1 MIELL
6 KEKKYPLLSECS
18 YFINSDYKK
27 TKEVNLL
34 ALKFCDSDKLLDLL
48 TMNKKFEAL
57 NFLCEKGYIAPKLC
71 FWNVNG
77 RVGNIPTTTKS
88 KDVALVSGASPSI
101 IQSLLSGGDFTPQ
114 GIMLTTL
121 NNERYNLISEILKL
135 NTK

>member
-57 NFLCEKGYIAPKLC
+57 NFLCEKGYIAPVEGGKLKIDDLD
-71 FWNVNG
+71 FRASVILLEEYTSNFLD
-77 RVGNIPTTTKS
+77 ISPFLPTK
-88 KDVALVSGASPSI
+88 
-101 IQSLLSGGDFTPQ
+101 
-114 GIMLTTL
+114 
-121 NNERYNLISEILKL
+121 
-135 NTK
+135 